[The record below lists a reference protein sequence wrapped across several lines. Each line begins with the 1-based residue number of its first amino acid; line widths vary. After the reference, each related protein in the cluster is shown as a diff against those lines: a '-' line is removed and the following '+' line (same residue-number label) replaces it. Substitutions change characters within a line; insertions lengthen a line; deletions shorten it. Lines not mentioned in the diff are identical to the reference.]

1 MTVNNSGS
9 SDDFALVLKLKAGSA
24 GVALLGP
31 VGIVGASLPWIAAWY
46 TGSLVACAL
55 GLAASVLFTVALHAS
70 GRLPTVVVSLAD
82 RMREPLT
89 TLDFQ
94 ALLQAWLDL
103 AFDPWTAIS
112 LASIGVGAGAISRLL
127 FEDAMNSGT
136 KGLVRRRLR
145 PAPVAAS
152 SKKKSGRLPAAAG
165 DKTLVGVSWRTG
177 SPAFI
182 TDGALNNHVLI
193 VGTTGRGKTVTTLN
207 VIEAHIERGLP
218 VLVLDG
224 KGDVG
229 TGRQVVAYARQRG
242 RKAYLFHQ
250 AGQGHDGCAYNPF
263 TTKDFSALADMVVT
277 LHDWR
282 EPYYQVLA
290 KGYMQTVF
298 KVALATGTSV
308 DLLGIQGLM
317 SVQAMVKAVRRDA
330 KTIPNAEALLAE
342 VHDQLNAEKAGI
354 EGLRALIRNLAR
366 SSAAHLFDV
375 HAGAPV
381 LQLDQARQEGAVAYF
396 ALPAL
401 TFPDLSKAI
410 GKLVINDARNTLS
423 RQEGPWLVVL
433 DEISTFVGQQ
443 VLNLVNQGRSFGA
456 RVVLSGQ
463 SFADLDASVGDGGT
477 PFLSQV
483 LASVNTLVVHQLNS
497 PADAELASQYS
508 GTYQKVEVTA
518 QVVEGVATG
527 VGSARS
533 SREFLVSP
541 DDIKE
546 LGTAEAFLISKK
558 SGVRTKI
565 SCRRSPVLDVREA
578 GR

>member
-1 MTVNNSGS
+1 MTANSS
-9 SDDFALVLKLKAGSA
+9 NTSDDFALVIKLLAGAA
-24 GVALLGP
+24 GAILLGP
-31 VGIVGASLPWIAAWY
+31 VGIVGASLPWIAVWY
-46 TGSLVACAL
+46 TGSLLACAL
-55 GLAASVLFTVALHAS
+55 GFAASVLFTVALYAS

-89 TLDFQ
+89 TLDAQ
-94 ALLQAWLDL
+94 ALAHAWLDL
-103 AFDPWTAIS
+103 ARDPWTVVS
-112 LASIGVGAGAISRLL
+112 LASIGIGLGAISRLL

-145 PAPVAAS
+145 PAPIAAS
-152 SKKKSGRLPAAAG
+152 SKKKAGRLPAASG
-165 DKTLVGVSWRTG
+165 DKALVGVNWRTG

-182 TDGALNNHVLI
+182 TDSALNNHVLV

-207 VIEAHIERGLP
+207 LIEAHIAKGLP
-218 VLVLDG
+218 VLILDG
-224 KGDVG
+224 KGDIR

-250 AGQGHDGCAYNPF
+250 EGKGPDGCAYNPF

-277 LHDWR
+277 LHDWT

-298 KVALATGTSV
+298 KVALATGASV
-308 DLLGIQGLM
+308 DLLGIQELM
-317 SVQAMVKAVRRDA
+317 SVQAMVRAVRSHA

-342 VHDQLNAEKAGI
+342 VQDQLNAEKAGI

-375 HAGAPV
+375 NSGAPV
-381 LQLDQARQEGAVAYF
+381 LQLDRARQEGAVAYF

-423 RQEGPWLVVL
+423 QEEGPWLIVL

-456 RVVLSGQ
+456 RIVLSGQ
-463 SFADLDASVGDGGT
+463 SFADLEASVVAGGA
-477 PFLSQV
+477 PFLNQV

-497 PADAELASQYS
+497 PDDAELVAQYA

-541 DDIKE
+541 DDFKE
-546 LGTAEAFLISKK
+546 LGTAEAYLISKK
-558 SGVRTKI
+558 NTGRLKIACRLSKI
-565 SCRRSPVLDVREA
+565 SSEQL
-578 GR
+578 